1 MDSTGIL
8 FTGLLFINK
17 LFVKASTQST
27 KGMNMLREI
36 NELLFWNFNTW
47 VKQTKRISGSN
58 HSKNALRR
66 SQLKILEA
74 EINIICLKLN
84 QKVLRHNITLS
95 LGAKYSTNASTSV
108 RKRIVTTNFIFGLLT
123 YTRFCYSEGIWHKF

>member
-1 MDSTGIL
+1 MDSTGLL

-17 LFVKASTQST
+17 LFVKASIQST